1 MTGRAVRVIRPVSDA
16 PLGEELSAL
25 WRRRDLLHVFV
36 RRELAVRYR
45 QAVIG
50 ILWVVLQPLIT
61 SFILTLVFSVFARV
75 SSGDVPYP
83 VFALSGLVI
92 WQYFSRSV
100 IEGTQS
106 LVTHS
111 ALISKVAFPRLIVPL
126 TAPIAAGFDCLIV
139 STVFLILT
147 VAFGVALKWTIIL
160 LPVIIVMT
168 GLMAVGCILWLA
180 PLNAV
185 YRDIAIALPFVLQIA
200 MYLSPVA
207 YPASLIPERFRWIY
221 ELSPIAVM
229 VETTRWAVVGGD
241 PPSVAGLCLFVA
253 LAGTLCLGGLK
264 FFRRL
269 EADLVD
275 LI

>member
-1 MTGRAVRVIRPVSDA
+1 MTSRVIRTIRPVSDA
-16 PLGEELSAL
+16 LLKDELAAL
-25 WRRRDLLHVFV
+25 WHRRDLLYVFV

-83 VFALSGLVI
+83 VFALSGLLI

-100 IEGTQS
+100 VEGTQS
-106 LVTHS
+106 LVANS
-111 ALISKVAFPRLIVPL
+111 ALISKVSFPRLIIPL
-126 TAPIAAGFDCLIV
+126 TAPIAAGIDCLIV
-139 STVFLILT
+139 SVLLLTLT
-147 VAFGVALKWTIIL
+147 VSLGVTVQWTVIL
-160 LPVIIVMT
+160 LPAII
-168 GLMAVGCILWLA
+168 LMAGMLAVGCALFLA
-180 PLNAV
+180 PLNAI
-185 YRDIAIALPFVLQIA
+185 YRDVAITLPFLLQIA

-207 YPASLIPERFRWIY
+207 YPANLIPEKIRWLY

-229 VETTRWAVVGGD
+229 VETTRWAVVGGN
-241 PPSVAGLCLFVA
+241 PPSAAGLCLFLGLTVV
-253 LAGTLCLGGLK
+253 LCLGGLK
-264 FFRRL
+264 IFRRL
-269 EADLVD
+269 EVDLVD